1 MIIKKYGENIMK
13 IWKILI
19 GISILLLCLSIV
31 NAAELNQL
39 FTAPNGLEPVGTSD
53 FVDKQG
59 HNIMIIEYNDENK
72 QTWFE
77 NDTDP
82 EYLVQKYN
90 DTCYI
95 GVDDENDCYIFE
107 IVEKDGN
114 KYIVSSWTPKGP
126 EEAAIIKFNLEEFN
140 KLNQLTP
147 LPIE

>member
-1 MIIKKYGENIMK
+1 MKKIILGILLLFL
-13 IWKILI
+13 LI
-19 GISILLLCLSIV
+19 GIAC
-31 NAAELNQL
+31 AAHNNEI
-39 FTAPNGLEPVGTSD
+39 FTAPAGLHAMGFDD
-53 FVDKQG
+53 FVDEQG
-59 HNIMIIEYNDENK
+59 HNIMIMEYTDENK

-95 GVDDENDCYIFE
+95 GVDDEDDCYIFE

-114 KYIVSSWTPKGP
+114 KYIISSWTPKGP
-126 EEAAIIKFNLEEFN
+126 DETAIIKYNLEEFN
-140 KLNQLTP
+140 KLNHLTP